1 MIACINQVVVLT
13 HRAISQAVKISYE
26 ASCVSVARAH
36 VAVGGLHNK
45 VHIYA
50 RETMQE
56 LTVLTERDFITAL
69 RFSHDDKYL
78 AVADN
83 AKNIKCYAV
92 DEAKSSLSFENVTRD
107 GWQHHAGKIT
117 ALSWSPDSQ
126 RLASVGVDT
135 QCFVYSPSSISNY
148 IHIKS
153 EFLWC
158 F

>member
-1 MIACINQVVVLT
+1 VVILT
-13 HRAISQAVKISYE
+13 NRAISQAIKISYE

-45 VHIYA
+45 VHIYS

-56 LTVLTERDFITAL
+56 LAVLAERDFITAL

-92 DEAKSSLSFENVTRD
+92 DEAGAGVPRFENVTRD

-126 RLASVGVDT
+126 HLASVGVDT

-153 EFLWC
+153 KLLCCLLAF
-158 F
+158 

>member
-13 HRAISQAVKISYE
+13 NRAISQAVKISYE

-92 DEAKSSLSFENVTRD
+92 DELRFENVTRD